1 MIYLDNSATTQVDK
15 DVAMTACEV
24 MTEVY
29 GNPSSPY
36 LLGRDALG
44 RLTAARQQV
53 AQVIGAP
60 TRQIFFTSGGTEAN
74 NLAIRGSVLAAGQRG
89 ETRAG

>member
-29 GNPSSPY
+29 GKGCAGAADSS
-36 LLGRDALG
+36 
-44 RLTAARQQV
+44 Q
-53 AQVIGAP
+53 
-60 TRQIFFTSGGTEAN
+60 
-74 NLAIRGSVLAAGQRG
+74 AAGGPGHRRSYQADLLYIR
-89 ETRAG
+89 RH

>member
-1 MIYLDNSATTQVDK
+1 MIYLDNSATTQVDE
-15 DVAMTACEV
+15 DAARTAYKV

-36 LLGRDALG
+36 MLGRDALG
-44 RLTAARQQV
+44 WLTAARHQV

-60 TRQIFFTSGGTEAN
+60 ARQLFLHPAEPRPITW
-74 NLAIRGSVLAAGQRG
+74 Q
-89 ETRAG
+89 

>member
-44 RLTAARQQV
+44 RKDC
-53 AQVIGAP
+53 P
-60 TRQIFFTSGGTEAN
+60 F
-74 NLAIRGSVLAAGQRG
+74 VLAPQILLRD
-89 ETRAG
+89 

>member
-53 AQVIGAP
+53 AQVIAP
-60 TRQIFFTSGGTEAN
+60 LPGRSSLHQEVLRPITWPSGEASW
-74 NLAIRGSVLAAGQRG
+74 LPGERG